1 VENSEMTQKSNLKT
15 LSTYSLFTEL
25 YRRLTSSAMQ
35 LIRLTNQEETPLSS
49 YRIVKLG
56 L

>member
-1 VENSEMTQKSNLKT
+1 
-15 LSTYSLFTEL
+15 
-25 YRRLTSSAMQ
+25 MQ
-35 LIRLTNQEETPLSS
+35 LIRQTNQEETPLSS

>member
-1 VENSEMTQKSNLKT
+1 
-15 LSTYSLFTEL
+15 
-25 YRRLTSSAMQ
+25 MQ
-35 LIRLTNQEETPLSS
+35 LIKLTNQEETPLLS

>member
-1 VENSEMTQKSNLKT
+1 
-15 LSTYSLFTEL
+15 
-25 YRRLTSSAMQ
+25 MQ
-35 LIRLTNQEETPLSS
+35 LIKLTLSRLTNQEETPLSS

>member
-1 VENSEMTQKSNLKT
+1 
-15 LSTYSLFTEL
+15 
-25 YRRLTSSAMQ
+25 MQ
-35 LIRLTNQEETPLSS
+35 LIRLTLSKTRQTNQEETPLSS

>member
-1 VENSEMTQKSNLKT
+1 
-15 LSTYSLFTEL
+15 
-25 YRRLTSSAMQ
+25 MQ
-35 LIRLTNQEETPLSS
+35 LIKLTNQEETPLSS